1 MDSLVTVRESEIVRR
16 PRSLEELV
24 EEFILSQDLGRSS
37 KETYRRQLKQYARWI
52 EESGRSEN
60 LWQMK
65 REDLLDYKVQ
75 LLAGHSVLGANG
87 YLTAVRRLYE
97 WMEAERIYPN
107 IARGVRGYKKPRSFA
122 KDCLSTGQLR
132 DMLDGLE
139 TASLEGLRDY
149 AMINLMART
158 GLRDIEVSRAMV
170 SDLRQESG
178 QSVLWIQGKGRDSKD
193 EFVLLTDEA
202 ERPIRQYLQAR
213 GMVAED
219 APLFCSY
226 SDKNYGQALT
236 TRSISRI
243 CKQAM
248 RRTGLDSSRL
258 TAHSLR
264 HTAITL
270 SLRGGASLQQ
280 VQAMARHSDPKTTM
294 IYSHNLDRIESGA
307 ERYISF

>member
-24 EEFILSQDLGRSS
+24 DEFILSQDLGRSS

>member
-24 EEFILSQDLGRSS
+24 ESFILSLDLGRSS